1 MKMNISLRLCGDDG
15 QKIFGKGIAQLLR
28 LIDTEGSMNAAV
40 KRMGIAYS
48 KAWKILRN
56 AETQLGFELVAKQ
69 TGGRNGG
76 GSVLTPKGRSFLEK
90 FEAFE
95 SESKVFFTGGVARYG
110 IFRKTLQEYL
120 KLEVCTHSLAQY
132 AGAIGAAVIASEK
145 QRVKQ

>member
-1 MKMNISLRLCGDDG
+1 MNISLRLCGDDG

-76 GSVLTPKGRSFLEK
+76 R
-90 FEAFE
+90 
-95 SESKVFFTGGVARYG
+95 
-110 IFRKTLQEYL
+110 FRTD
-120 KLEVCTHSLAQY
+120 S
-132 AGAIGAAVIASEK
+132 
-145 QRVKQ
+145 